1 MSTSVDDSIFYMV
14 VHRALPGLLPASNG
28 QYTENIVN
36 KNLLDDLLSSLNNP
50 KSFWNK
56 FKQLSNSRQQTQN
69 SITKGR
75 WRIIGAIR
83 YKFSL

>member
-1 MSTSVDDSIFYMV
+1 MSTSVDDRIFYMV
-14 VHRALPGLLPASNG
+14 VHRALPELLPA
-28 QYTENIVN
+28 Y
-36 KNLLDDLLSSLNNP
+36 KNLQDDLVSSLNNQ

-56 FKQLSNSRQQTQN
+56 LKQLCNSRQQTKN
-69 SITKGR
+69 SITKDR